1 MLPPRARSFL
11 RFVVPVVGALALLKV
26 TVGGRLLI
34 NFTPSIPRGVYWISR
49 GAEPNRGDL
58 VTFPIPAE
66 VQDLI
71 YQRHYVSPAIRLL
84 AKPVVGVGGDPIC
97 IRDHQ
102 LFLGEQRIAG
112 VVERDQQGL
121 PLEPRPICRT
131 LGNDELFV
139 ATRRDN
145 SFDSRYFGP
154 IAKVA
159 VLGTL
164 KPLATF

>member
-11 RFVVPVVGALALLKV
+11 RFLVPVAAGLVLLKV

-49 GAEPNRGDL
+49 GTEPHRGDL
-58 VTFPIPAE
+58 VTFPIPAD

-84 AKPVVGVGGDPIC
+84 AKPVVGVGGDHIC
-97 IRDHQ
+97 MRDHQ
-102 LFLGEQRIAG
+102 LFLGEQRIAR
-112 VVERDQQGL
+112 VLERDQQGL
-121 PLEPRPICRT
+121 PLEPRSICRA

-139 ATRRDN
+139 ATRHDN
-145 SFDSRYFGP
+145 SFDSRYFGSIP
-154 IAKVA
+154 KAV

-164 KPLATF
+164 TPLATF